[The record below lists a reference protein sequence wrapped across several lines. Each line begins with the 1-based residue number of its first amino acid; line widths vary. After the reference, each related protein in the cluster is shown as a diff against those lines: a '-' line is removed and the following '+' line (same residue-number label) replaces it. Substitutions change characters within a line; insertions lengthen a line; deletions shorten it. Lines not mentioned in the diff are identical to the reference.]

1 MNQCVDYIPRLA
13 IGRTFRKCLNWVK
26 VLRNY
31 CFVNVQVWVYCVI
44 RIFFCLNMLISFS
57 ICGYVEK
64 I

>member
-1 MNQCVDYIPRLA
+1 MNQCVDYIPRSA

-44 RIFFCLNMLISFS
+44 RIFL
-57 ICGYVEK
+57 V
-64 I
+64 